1 MSNKNASQRLYLG
14 LDLSTQQL
22 KGIVIDEQLQTIAEY
37 AISFNDKSTL
47 VHHVQPNGFIV
58 DKDDNRCVTTPVYV
72 FLEAIDVL
80 FQKLRDQK
88 KFDLSNIVGVS
99 GCGQQHGSVYWKT
112 SSELEKIKNFHAG
125 EENVSLV
132 DLLQSSFSRIDCPIW
147 MDSST
152 TEECQILEKT
162 VGNAENLF
170 QITGSK
176 AYERFTGS
184 QIMKVAR
191 KTPEIYAQTE
201 RIQLISN
208 FLATILLGE
217 YAPIDLSDGSGMN
230 LLDIRQHQWSN
241 ECLNACGKEL
251 EKKLS
256 TKLVYPRTALG
267 PIASYFVE
275 RYGLNKQCQVV
286 SCTGDNPSSYYALAS
301 DPKTVVISLGTSDT
315 VMASIPASAMPK
327 EAFAGHLLVNPLKAY
342 PESNLL
348 MLLLCFKN
356 GSLVRER
363 VREETGT
370 KDWKGMSELLGQTPS
385 ANKGVIGFFYDDH
398 EILPHNVQGRFY
410 FNADGEQVNDL
421 EAASKVRALVEGQ
434 LLAKRLYLQRANVD
448 LNNNVDQIVVTGG
461 ASVNTDLLQI
471 LADIFAKPVYTAS
484 APNSGALGGALRA
497 VDVINQK
504 PNTVSST
511 VECVVAAKPRGE
523 YTSLYDDMLN
533 RYAKLEDKIVQ
544 EKKQ

>member
-1 MSNKNASQRLYLG
+1 MSNEKNSQRLYLG

-22 KGIVIDEQLQTIAEY
+22 KGIVIDEQLQTIAEE
-37 AISFNDKSTL
+37 AISFNDKSLLT
-47 VHHVQPNGFIV
+47 HHVQPNGFIV
-58 DKDDNRCVTTPVYV
+58 DKDDKRCITTPVFV

-80 FQKLRDQK
+80 FQKLHDQK
-88 KFDLSNIVGVS
+88 KFDLSNIVGIS

-112 SSELEKIKNFHAG
+112 KTELESLKNFNR
-125 EENVSLV
+125 EKTLSLV
-132 DLLQSSFSRIDCPIW
+132 DILQSSFSRIDCPIW

-152 TEECQILEKT
+152 TDECQMIEKA
-162 VGNAENLF
+162 VGNAQNLF

-191 KTPEIYAQTE
+191 KTSDVYEQTE

-208 FLATILLGE
+208 FLASILLGE

-230 LLDIRQHQWSN
+230 LLDIRQHKWSK
-241 ECLNACGKEL
+241 ECLNTCGKDL

-256 TKLVYPRTALG
+256 EKLVYPRTALG
-267 PIASYFVE
+267 TIAKYFVE
-275 RYGLNKQCQVV
+275 RYGFNTQCQIV

-327 EAFAGHLLVNPLKAY
+327 EALDGHLLVNPLTAN

-363 VREETGT
+363 VREEIAA
-370 KDWKGMSELLGQTPS
+370 KDWQAMSKLLGETTPS
-385 ANKGVIGFFYDDH
+385 NNGFIGYFYDDH
-398 EILPHNVQGRFY
+398 EILPQNIQGRFY
-410 FNADGEQVNDL
+410 FNKDGQQINDL
-421 EAASKVRALVEGQ
+421 EAIYKARAVLEGQ
-434 LLAKRLYLQRANVD
+434 CLAKRLYLQKANVD
-448 LNNNVDQIVVTGG
+448 LNNSVDRIVVTGG
-461 ASVNTDLLQI
+461 ASANTDLLQI
-471 LADIFAKPVYTAS
+471 LADVFGKTVYTAL

-497 VDVINQK
+497 IDVINQK
-504 PNTVSST
+504 PNSTSST
-511 VECVVAAKPRGE
+511 VECLVAAQPRNKFTAIYNE
-523 YTSLYDDMLN
+523 MLAG
-533 RYAKLEDKIVQ
+533 YAKLEDKIV
-544 EKKQ
+544 KGIK

>member
-1 MSNKNASQRLYLG
+1 MSNENNSQRLYLG

-22 KGIVIDEQLQTIAEY
+22 KGIVIDEQLQTIAEE
-37 AISFNDKSTL
+37 AISFNDKSLLT
-47 VHHVQPNGFIV
+47 HHVQPNGFIV
-58 DKDDNRCVTTPVYV
+58 DKDDKRCITTPVFV

-80 FQKLRDQK
+80 FQKLHDQK
-88 KFDLSNIVGVS
+88 KFDLSNIVGIS

-112 SSELEKIKNFHAG
+112 KTELESLKNFNK
-125 EENVSLV
+125 EKTLSLV
-132 DLLQSSFSRIDCPIW
+132 DILQSSFSRIDCPIW

-152 TEECQILEKT
+152 TDECQMIEKA
-162 VGNAENLF
+162 VGNAQNLF

-184 QIMKVAR
+184 QIMKVAT
-191 KTPEIYAQTE
+191 KTSDVYQQTE

-208 FLATILLGE
+208 FLASILLGE

-230 LLDIRQHQWSN
+230 LLDICQHKWSK
-241 ECLNACGKEL
+241 ECLNTCGKDL

-256 TKLVYPRTALG
+256 EKLVYPRTALG
-267 PIASYFVE
+267 TIAKYFVE
-275 RYGLNKQCQVV
+275 RYGFNSQCQIV

-327 EAFAGHLLVNPLKAY
+327 EALDGHLLVNPLTAN

-363 VREETGT
+363 VREEIAA
-370 KDWKGMSELLGQTPS
+370 KDWQAMSKLLGETTPS
-385 ANKGVIGFFYDDH
+385 NNGFIGYFYDDH
-398 EILPHNVQGRFY
+398 EILPQNIQGRFY
-410 FNADGEQVNDL
+410 FNKDGQQINDL
-421 EAASKVRALVEGQ
+421 EAIYKARAVLEGQ
-434 LLAKRLYLQRANVD
+434 CLAKRLYLQKANVD
-448 LNNNVDQIVVTGG
+448 LDNSVDRIVVTGG
-461 ASVNTDLLQI
+461 ASANTDLLQI
-471 LADIFAKPVYTAS
+471 LADVFGKTVYTAL

-497 VDVINQK
+497 IDVINQK
-504 PNTVSST
+504 PNSTSST
-511 VECVVAAKPRGE
+511 VECLVAAQPRNE
-523 YTSLYDDMLN
+523 FTAIYNEMLGG
-533 RYAKLEDKIVQ
+533 YAKLEDKIV
-544 EKKQ
+544 KGIK